1 MSKALSVHVAD
12 QAAAAAEDAAARA
25 RVDVRELDD
34 VEALSAVDELFLTIW
49 GPTDRNL
56 VGVAILRALSH
67 SGNYV
72 VGAYDGSQLV
82 GALVGFLGRHEDEQQ
97 LHSHI
102 LGVHPDIRDRSV
114 GFALKEHQR
123 SWSLAR
129 GITTVAWT
137 FDPLVRRNAY
147 FNLTKLGAAI
157 TRYYTNFYGDLNDDI
172 NGHEESDRV
181 LIEWQLDSEPA
192 IAASTRSLAEPDV
205 ANLTSNG
212 AVEAIT
218 VADDGSPTVND
229 ASADTLLVRVPQDVV
244 ELRRSDQGLATEW
257 RRAVRAV
264 LGSALNDGYVAA
276 GMTRSGFYVVKRV
289 EQERSS

>member
-1 MSKALSVHVAD
+1 MTSSVHLAD
-12 QAAAAAEDAAARA
+12 QAAEAAEDAATRA
-25 RVDVRELDD
+25 RVDVRELGD
-34 VEALSAVDELFLTIW
+34 VQALSDTDELFRTIW

-56 VGVAILRALSH
+56 VGVAILRALAH

-72 VGAYDGSQLV
+72 VGAYDGSRLV
-82 GALVGFLGRHEDEQQ
+82 GALVGFMGRHDGDLQ

-102 LGVHPDIRDRSV
+102 LGVHPDLRDRSV

-123 SWSLAR
+123 AWSLAR

-147 FNLTKLGAAI
+147 FNLTKLGAGI

-192 IAASTRSLAEPDV
+192 IAASTLALAAPDIESLTGD
-205 ANLTSNG
+205 G
-212 AVEAIT
+212 AVEALAVT
-218 VADDGSPTVND
+218 DDGVPVIND
-229 ASADTLLVRVPQDVV
+229 ASSDTLLVGIPQDVV
-244 ELRRSDQGLATEW
+244 ALRRSDAELATRW
-257 RRAVRAV
+257 RHAVRDV
-264 LGSALNDGYVAA
+264 LGDALEDGYVTA
-276 GMTRSGFYVVKRV
+276 GMTRSGYYVVKRTPV
-289 EQERSS
+289 RSS

>member
-1 MSKALSVHVAD
+1 MSKAATSLHLAD
-12 QAAAAAEDAAARA
+12 QAAAAAEDAASRA

-34 VEALSAVDELFLTIW
+34 VQALSGVDELFRTIW

-72 VGAYDGSQLV
+72 VGAYDGPDLV
-82 GALVGFLGRHEDEQQ
+82 GALIGFLGRHDDEQQ

-123 SWSLAR
+123 AWSLAR

-147 FNLTKLGAAI
+147 FNLTKLGAGI
-157 TRYYTNFYGDLNDDI
+157 THYYTNFYGDLNDDI

-192 IAASTRSLAEPDV
+192 IAASTRALTPPDIQ
-205 ANLTSNG
+205 NLTSNG
-212 AVEAIT
+212 AVEALAVT
-218 VADDGSPTVND
+218 DGGDPAINN
-229 ASADTLLVRVPQDVV
+229 ASADTLLVGIPQDVV
-244 ELRRSDQGLATEW
+244 GLRRTDAELATRW
-257 RRAVRAV
+257 RHAVRDV
-264 LGSALNDGYVAA
+264 LGSALNDGYVTA
-276 GMTRSGFYVVKRV
+276 GMTRSGHYVVKRAPV
-289 EQERSS
+289 STP

>member
-1 MSKALSVHVAD
+1 MSRTVISLHLAD
-12 QAAAAAEDAAARA
+12 QAAAAAQDAAARA
-25 RVDVRELDD
+25 RVEVRELDD
-34 VEALSAVDELFLTIW
+34 VTSLSEVDELFRTIW

-72 VGAYDGSQLV
+72 VGAHDGSKLA
-82 GALVGFLGRHEDEQQ
+82 GALVGFRGEQDGERQ

-102 LGVHPDIRDRSV
+102 LGVLPDLRNRSV

-123 SWSLAR
+123 AWGLAR
-129 GITTVAWT
+129 GITTVTWT

-181 LIEWQLDSEPA
+181 LIEWHLDSEPA
-192 IAASTRSLAEPDV
+192 IAASTVSLSEPNIATLKDQGAAEV
-205 ANLTSNG
+205 LT
-212 AVEAIT
+212 VT
-218 VADDGSPTVND
+218 DDGGPEVKD
-229 ASADTLLVRVPQDVV
+229 ASADTLLVGIPEDVV
-244 ELRRSDQGLATEW
+244 ALRRRDESVATRW
-257 RRAVRAV
+257 RHAVRDV
-264 LGSALNDGYVAA
+264 LGSALNDGYATT
-276 GMTRSGFYVVKRV
+276 GMTRSGYYVVQR
-289 EQERSS
+289 

>member
-1 MSKALSVHVAD
+1 MRSYLAD
-12 QAAAAAEDAAARA
+12 QAATAAEDAAARA

-34 VEALSAVDELFLTIW
+34 VEALSSAEELFRTIW
-49 GPTDRNL
+49 GSADRNL

-82 GALVGFLGRHEDEQQ
+82 GALVGFLGRHDGEQQ

-102 LGVHPDIRDRSV
+102 LGVNPSIRDRSV

-123 SWSLAR
+123 AWSLAR

-157 TRYYTNFYGDLNDDI
+157 TRYYTNFYGELNDDI
-172 NGHEESDRV
+172 NVHEESDRV
-181 LIEWQLDSEPA
+181 LIEWKLDSESA
-192 IAASTRSLAEPDV
+192 IAASTRSLTEPDAAKLKVEGAAEVLMV
-205 ANLTSNG
+205 A
-212 AVEAIT
+212 
-218 VADDGSPTVND
+218 ADGGPQRND
-229 ASADTLLVRVPQDVV
+229 VSAPILLVSVPEDIVA
-244 ELRRSDQGLATEW
+244 LRRNNSGLATRW
-257 RRAVRAV
+257 RHEVRTV
-264 LGSALNDGYVAA
+264 LGSALNDGYTTV
-276 GMTRSGFYVVKRV
+276 GMTRSGCYVFTRRN
-289 EQERSS
+289 EGSPPRG

>member
-1 MSKALSVHVAD
+1 MPSHLAD
-12 QAAAAAEDAAARA
+12 QAAGAAEEAAARA

-34 VEALSAVDELFLTIW
+34 VHALSEVDELFRTIW

-82 GALVGFLGRHEDEQQ
+82 GALVGFLGRNDGEQQ

-102 LGVHPDIRDRSV
+102 LGVHSDIRGRSV

-123 SWSLAR
+123 GWSLAH

-147 FNLTKLGAAI
+147 FNLTKLGASI

-172 NGHEESDRV
+172 NVHEESDRV
-181 LIEWQLDSEPA
+181 LIEWQLNSEPA
-192 IAASTRSLAEPDV
+192 IAASTRSLTEPDATKLKAEGAAEVLMV
-205 ANLTSNG
+205 AT
-212 AVEAIT
+212 
-218 VADDGSPTVND
+218 DGRPQRNDVSSPI
-229 ASADTLLVRVPQDVV
+229 LLVSVPEDIVA
-244 ELRRSDQGLATEW
+244 LRRSNSGLATRW
-257 RRAVRAV
+257 RHEVRAV
-264 LGSALNDGYVAA
+264 LGSALDDGYTTV
-276 GMTRSGFYVVKRV
+276 GMTRSGAYVFRR
-289 EQERSS
+289 QDGGSPPRG